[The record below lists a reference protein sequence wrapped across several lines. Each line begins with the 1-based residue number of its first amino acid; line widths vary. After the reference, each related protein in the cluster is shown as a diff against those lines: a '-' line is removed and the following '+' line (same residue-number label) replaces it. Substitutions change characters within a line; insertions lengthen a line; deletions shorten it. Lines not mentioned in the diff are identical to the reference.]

1 MGTKRGTQARYFF
14 DRINKIYRIC
24 LPRYSKIMVRY
35 KCALILE
42 LRTSIAA
49 LKNPSNPVNPV

>member
-1 MGTKRGTQARYFF
+1 MPPRAPRLGIFF

-35 KCALILE
+35 KCVLILE
-42 LRTSIAA
+42 LQTSIAA
-49 LKNPSNPVNPV
+49 LKNPSNPV

>member
-1 MGTKRGTQARYFF
+1 MIQGDQARDFF

-24 LPRYSKIMVRY
+24 LPLYSKIMVRY
-35 KCALILE
+35 KCVLILE

-49 LKNPSNPVNPV
+49 LKNPSNPVNLV